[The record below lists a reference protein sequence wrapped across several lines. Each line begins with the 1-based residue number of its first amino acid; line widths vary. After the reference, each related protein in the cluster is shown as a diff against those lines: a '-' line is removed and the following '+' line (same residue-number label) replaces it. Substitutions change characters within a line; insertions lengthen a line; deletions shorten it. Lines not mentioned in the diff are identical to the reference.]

1 MQDLSHQKSG
11 WIGLRDR
18 SYYYRGD
25 TIDNQGYLAQHP
37 HPQIYHKL
45 SGLSKIYRKQG
56 SAG

>member
-1 MQDLSHQKSG
+1 MQELRHFNRG
-11 WIGLRDR
+11 WIGLRDG
-18 SYYYRGD
+18 SYYYCGD

-45 SGLSKIYRKQG
+45 SGLGKINRKEE

>member
-1 MQDLSHQKSG
+1 MQYFSHHKSG

-45 SGLSKIYRKQG
+45 SGLGKIYRKEG